1 MYSVFTSF
9 LFKASSASSA
19 MLSIQFLLF
28 AFILLLTSLSF
39 SVYFVLIC
47 LLTLSDRV
55 LGIIFSDLFPSIYK
69 VPWFVTDPW
78 FLFSFVVNLEIFLQ
92 PQGTPSPSL
101 ESHALFLRLPLL
113 LALHLQAP
121 GIRAMLNVLKMF
133 SLFSLVVS
141 YLTLILSFS
150 FGWLNNLNF
159 HCCAYKIMVT
169 CCKP

>member
-1 MYSVFTSF
+1 MV
-9 LFKASSASSA
+9 SS
-19 MLSIQFLLF
+19 
-28 AFILLLTSLSF
+28 
-39 SVYFVLIC
+39 
-47 LLTLSDRV
+47 
-55 LGIIFSDLFPSIYK
+55 
-69 VPWFVTDPW
+69 
-78 FLFSFVVNLEIFLQ
+78 SFVVKLEIFLQ

-121 GIRAMLNVLKMF
+121 GVRATLNVLKMF

-159 HCCAYKIMVT
+159 TVVHIR
-169 CCKP
+169 